1 MIQKAQESAVEYRR
15 ALAPDSSPNLVFND
29 LNAALTYTM
38 RTERARSSAFMSTD
52 DYRNATMRDIVATGT
67 SSYADMVNKAYGA
80 WVQAKR
86 ADDEINKTT
95 TDTSIAAF

>member
-1 MIQKAQESAVEYRR
+1 
-15 ALAPDSSPNLVFND
+15 
-29 LNAALTYTM
+29 M

-80 WVQAKR
+80 WVQRNQNSDK
-86 ADDEINKTT
+86 
-95 TDTSIAAF
+95 TSIKDF

>member
-52 DYRNATMRDIVATGT
+52 DYRNATMRDIVATST

-80 WVQAKR
+80 WVRTRGEDQDK
-86 ADDEINKTT
+86 
-95 TDTSIAAF
+95 SIAAF